1 MSMLGGGGGAP
12 GMGMGGPGSMGMG
25 GENPLAALLAQMG
38 GGGAPGAN
46 PLGITSGASDF
57 DPDSLGGLGG
67 NGNEDPM
74 AAMFKAMS
82 SGAGGPGG
90 ALPPGLFGGDA
101 NNPNPLFPSSQPLKK
116 PLIQRI
122 FPFIHVIAM
131 VALWAFIVLWWEPS
145 LHPSSTIL
153 GSGRPWTWSN
163 LAKYGLLSGNGE
175 GGKFRNLERD
185 LERQTRFATLVSYA
199 VQENRQ
205 GERRVMLM
213 HFSV

>member
-1 MSMLGGGGGAP
+1 
-12 GMGMGGPGSMGMG
+12 MGMG

-46 PLGITSGASDF
+46 PLGITSGPSDF

-67 NGNEDPM
+67 KGNEDPM

-90 ALPPGLFGGDA
+90 ALPPGLFGGDP

-122 FPFIHVIAM
+122 FPFIHVLAM

-145 LHPSSTIL
+145 LHPSSTII

-175 GGKFRNLERD
+175 DGKFRNLERD
-185 LERQTRFATLVSYA
+185 LERQTRFATLVSLCCTR
-199 VQENRQ
+199 EPD
-205 GERRVMLM
+205 GE
-213 HFSV
+213 FKDE